1 MSKAYYLRM
10 AGQNLLKNK
19 KTYIPFILTSTFTTM
34 MLYMIISL
42 SGNQGIMNIPGGGYM
57 TMMLG
62 LGVVVVE
69 LFVLIFLFYTNSF
82 LLKRRKKE
90 FGLYSVLGM
99 EKKHLARVIFY
110 ELFFSFLVSIAFGLG
125 LGILLDK
132 LLFLLVLKMLDTQVP
147 LGFSISV
154 KALTQTFS
162 YIGLVYIVMFIY
174 GIVQVSLANPIELLR
189 SGEVAEKEPKAKWI
203 ITLLG
208 IVCLASGYAIS
219 ISITNPITAMIFFFL
234 AVILVIVGTY
244 LLFVSGSISFLKM
257 LEKNKA
263 YYYKTNHFLS
273 VSNMKFRMKQN
284 GVSLG
289 NICIL
294 STMVLVMISTTL
306 SLWTGLNE
314 VVGTY
319 VSNDYVVKV
328 TYPDFNEQDQI
339 AQDVQNFW
347 NEEGFSPQS
356 VRQCSYLK
364 VSLGADQ
371 QDRYDHVSF
380 DQNAVYFRFMTLDDY
395 NTMEGTNV
403 TLAPNEILVYSERVN
418 LEGDQLS
425 LLGQDYQVR
434 PLDSFDFSNDTAQ
447 FINGYMDVILPNKED
462 ILRIKE
468 KVDPMIHEIYP
479 EFSVTYTYLSGIDQ
493 ADKDRSVTSELDA
506 ALGASLKNVTFER
519 ANFYSRQETFKEYKS
534 FYAGFLFIGI
544 FLSLL
549 FIMAMILIMYYKQM
563 SEGYEDQKR
572 YEIMQNV
579 GLDEKMIKKTINT
592 QVITVFFLPLIVAGI
607 HICFAFPIISKLL
620 LLLNLTN
627 TMFFVLVTLAC
638 FVLFSMLYVVIYW
651 FTAKAYYKIIS
662 SREQN

>member
-1 MSKAYYLRM
+1 M

-62 LGVVVVE
+62 FGVVVVE

-189 SGEVAEKEPKAKWI
+189 SGEIAEKEPKAKWI

-289 NICIL
+289 N
-294 STMVLVMISTTL
+294 
-306 SLWTGLNE
+306 LN
-314 VVGTY
+314 
-319 VSNDYVVKV
+319 
-328 TYPDFNEQDQI
+328 
-339 AQDVQNFW
+339 
-347 NEEGFSPQS
+347 
-356 VRQCSYLK
+356 
-364 VSLGADQ
+364 
-371 QDRYDHVSF
+371 
-380 DQNAVYFRFMTLDDY
+380 
-395 NTMEGTNV
+395 
-403 TLAPNEILVYSERVN
+403 
-418 LEGDQLS
+418 
-425 LLGQDYQVR
+425 
-434 PLDSFDFSNDTAQ
+434 
-447 FINGYMDVILPNKED
+447 
-462 ILRIKE
+462 
-468 KVDPMIHEIYP
+468 
-479 EFSVTYTYLSGIDQ
+479 
-493 ADKDRSVTSELDA
+493 
-506 ALGASLKNVTFER
+506 
-519 ANFYSRQETFKEYKS
+519 
-534 FYAGFLFIGI
+534 
-544 FLSLL
+544 
-549 FIMAMILIMYYKQM
+549 
-563 SEGYEDQKR
+563 
-572 YEIMQNV
+572 
-579 GLDEKMIKKTINT
+579 
-592 QVITVFFLPLIVAGI
+592 
-607 HICFAFPIISKLL
+607 
-620 LLLNLTN
+620 
-627 TMFFVLVTLAC
+627 
-638 FVLFSMLYVVIYW
+638 
-651 FTAKAYYKIIS
+651 
-662 SREQN
+662 

>member
-1 MSKAYYLRM
+1 M

-42 SGNQGIMNIPGGGYM
+42 SGNQGIMNIPGGSSM
-57 TMMLG
+57 AMMLG
-62 LGVVVVE
+62 FGVVVVE

-110 ELFFSFLVSIAFGLG
+110 ELLFSFLVSIVFGLG
-125 LGILLDK
+125 LGIILDK
-132 LLFLLVLKMLDTQVP
+132 LLFLIILKMLETQIP
-147 LGFSISV
+147 LGFTISIQ
-154 KALTQTFS
+154 ALTQTFS
-162 YIGLVYIVMFIY
+162 YIGLVYIAMFIY
-174 GIVQVSLANPIELLR
+174 GMVQVSLANPIELLR

-203 ITLLG
+203 LTLLG
-208 IVCLASGYAIS
+208 VVCLASGYAIS
-219 ISITNPITAMIFFFL
+219 ISITDPISAMVFFFL
-234 AVILVIVGTY
+234 AVILVIIGTY

-306 SLWTGLNE
+306 SLWTGMNE
-314 VVGTY
+314 IVDSY
-319 VSNDYVVKV
+319 VSDDYVVKV

-356 VRQCSYLK
+356 LRQCSYLE

-371 QDRYDHVSF
+371 QDRYDRVAF
-380 DQNAVYFRFMTLDDY
+380 DQSAVYFRFMTLDDY
-395 NTMEGTNV
+395 NAMEGTNT
-403 TLAPNEILVYSERVN
+403 TLGSNEILVYSDRVN
-418 LEGDQLS
+418 LEGDHLS
-425 LLGQDYQVR
+425 LLGQDYTVR
-434 PLDSFDFSNDTAQ
+434 RVDSWNFGNDTAQ
-447 FINGYMDVILPNKED
+447 YVNGYMNVVLPNKED
-462 ILRIKE
+462 VISVKE
-468 KVDPMIHEIYP
+468 KVEPMIHEFYP
-479 EFSVTYTYLSGIDQ
+479 DFTVTYTYLCGIDQ
-493 ADKDRSVTSELDA
+493 ADQNRNVTADLDA
-506 ALGASLKNVTFER
+506 ALGTSLSNTAFER
-519 ANFYSRQETFKEYKS
+519 ATLYSRQQTFAEYKS

-620 LLLNLTN
+620 ILLNLTN
-627 TMFFVLVTLAC
+627 TMFFVWVTLAC
-638 FVLFSMLYVVIYW
+638 FALFSVLYVFIYW

-662 SREQN
+662 SKEQY